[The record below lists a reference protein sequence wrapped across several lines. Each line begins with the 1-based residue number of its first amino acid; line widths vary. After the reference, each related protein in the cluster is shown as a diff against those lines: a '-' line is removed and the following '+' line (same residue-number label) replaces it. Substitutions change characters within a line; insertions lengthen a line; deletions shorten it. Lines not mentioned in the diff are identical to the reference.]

1 MILGAA
7 LALSAT
13 SCNDWLDI
21 NTNPT
26 SLSVETESYQNL

>member
-1 MILGAA
+1 MKLYKSMILGAA

-21 NTNPT
+21 NTP
-26 SLSVETESYQNL
+26 LLFLLRQ